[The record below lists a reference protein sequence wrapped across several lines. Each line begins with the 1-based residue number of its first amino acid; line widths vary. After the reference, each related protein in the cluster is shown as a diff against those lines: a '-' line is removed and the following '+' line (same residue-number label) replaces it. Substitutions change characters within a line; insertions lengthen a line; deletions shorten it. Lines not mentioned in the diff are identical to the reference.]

1 VFIQLMGLITLAPA
15 QFHAPEAFCLFFKCL
30 MKEEKKKKMKGK
42 VIFSSLVSLKNT
54 VVGLQ

>member
-1 VFIQLMGLITLAPA
+1 MGLITLAPA